1 LLSIITGLWERDKL
15 MKSKPKKIIKPNF
28 QSNTILK
35 DEIRKKNQL
44 KKSQI
49 IKSIRL
55 TCQTYDP
62 GLESRTTE

>member
-1 LLSIITGLWERDKL
+1 MKL
-15 MKSKPKKIIKPNF
+15 
-28 QSNTILK
+28 
-35 DEIRKKNQL
+35 EEKNQL

-62 GLESRTTE
+62 GLESVTTE

>member
-1 LLSIITGLWERDKL
+1 
-15 MKSKPKKIIKPNF
+15 MKSKPKKIMKPNF

-62 GLESRTTE
+62 GLESGTTE